1 MINTAQDTSITRPYR
16 VEVDGKTLIVINQAP
31 VKDIRQLMAQ
41 KFGAGRIGA
50 IVPIGV
56 PGSREAS

>member
-16 VEVDGKTLIVINQAP
+16 VEVDGKTLIVINQDP

-41 KFGAGRIGA
+41 KFGAERVGSITA
-50 IVPIGV
+50 IGV